1 MAGISILSGFDYRGQ
16 SPNFSRDMFNT
27 VAEMVAFNENYLPEV
42 FTTQVVE
49 NGKTYKYQR
58 SNIVDPEH
66 PELGKW
72 REFTSG
78 GNVDLSAYPKTIEV
92 ENMLESKVDKETGK
106 TLTTNDF
113 TDSYKDLI
121 DENKTN
127 IATLNGA
134 ETVDGS
140 VKKSVKACLEDSKT
154 YTDEQIELMKKSGAN
169 VCDEKPTYAD
179 GTVTFKKDGET
190 RTTGNLGSWFY
201 YTEDEKLKQTI
212 WIVDDDG
219 DVSEKTVVS
228 AGGVN
233 FAEYVSKINDVISTY
248 TGAEAD
254 TSKIPNIASMQALD
268 KKLQD
273 NIDGK
278 LDNAQ
283 DISKAGYV
291 PVVGADGK
299 ITFKDGKT
307 LGGTADV
314 VTYENTEY
322 PDLTNVDLAL
332 DKILAKIYYV
342 APKINSFTMIP
353 SATEY
358 EIGTTV
364 SDLEFTWTVNK
375 EISSQSLTDCTIA
388 VDDRSAT
395 YGADLTSTKTF
406 TLTVSDGENSAT
418 SSKTIKFLN
427 RAYWGSASE
436 PTDYDSA
443 FILAL
448 SESKLASGK
457 NGTYAMT
464 IGSGEY
470 GYLALPTSFGT
481 VASCW
486 IGGFEVTLENCGSI
500 SHTNASGHTS
510 SYTIYK
516 TSKSGLGAISMEVK

>member
-72 REFTSG
+72 REFTAG

-154 YTDEQIELMKKSGAN
+154 YTDEQIELMKKSGAV

-179 GTVTFKKDGET
+179 GTVTYLKDGET

-212 WIVDDDG
+212 WIIDDDG

-228 AGGVN
+228 AGSVD
-233 FAEYVSKINDVISTY
+233 FAEYVSKINDVVSTY

-254 TSKIPNIASMQALD
+254 ASKIPNIASMQALD
-268 KKLQD
+268 EKLQG

-307 LGGTADV
+307 LGGTADT

-332 DKILAKIYYV
+332 DKILAKIYYE
-342 APKINSFTMIP
+342 PLKITSFTCNV
-353 SATEY
+353 SDTH
-358 EIGTTV
+358 EIGTTLTDIV
-364 SDLEFTWTVNK
+364 FSWAYSK
-375 EISSQSLTDCTIA
+375 EVKTQTLTDCTIV
-388 VDDRSAT
+388 VDDRETTVAT
-395 YGADLTSTKTF
+395 LQNTKSYVLTA
-406 TLTVSDGENSAT
+406 SDGSGNEGGITTA
-418 SSKTIKFLN
+418 IKKISFLYPIYYGCCAEGEYN
-427 RAYWGSASE
+427 N
-436 PTDYDSA
+436 D

-448 SESKLASGK
+448 ENKKLTASNK
-457 NGTYAMT
+457 MSYNFNC
-464 IGSGEY
+464 GSGEY
-470 GYLALPTSFGT
+470 AYFATPTNMKVTSAWVNGFQSSVEE
-481 VASCW
+481 VA
-486 IGGFEVTLENCGSI
+486 VV
-500 SHTNASGHTS
+500 SHTNASGHVS
-510 SYTIYK
+510 SYTI
-516 TSKSGLGAISMEVK
+516 SRFSNSGLGSFVAEVK